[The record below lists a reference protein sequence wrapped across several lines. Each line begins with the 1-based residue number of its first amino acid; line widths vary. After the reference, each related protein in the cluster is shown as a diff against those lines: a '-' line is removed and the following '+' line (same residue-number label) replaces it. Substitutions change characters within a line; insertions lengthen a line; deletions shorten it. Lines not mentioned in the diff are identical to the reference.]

1 MKSKF
6 MTRLLVITLIGT
18 TTFTTACFGNF
29 SLTRG
34 IYGWNKSVSSNKFV
48 QWVVFLGIN
57 IIPIYP
63 IGGLADLFVFNALEF
78 WTGSNPLASRETP
91 QSKEVA
97 LGEGKTMFMTNWG
110 DQLDVQIRHE
120 GQVESAFSF
129 VTTEGGMA
137 MLDANGTVV
146 AKVKDMD
153 GAVEVVNALG
163 QSVATY
169 SAEQTNRVSAAFETN
184 GTTGAIQA
192 ANSFGTNDSNVAAR

>member
-29 SLTRG
+29 SLTGG
-34 IYGWNKSVSSNKFV
+34 IYGWNKTVSSNKFV
-48 QWVVFLGIN
+48 QWIVFLGLV
-57 IIPIYP
+57 IIPVYE
-63 IGGLADLFVFNALEF
+63 IGALADLFVFNALEF

-91 QSKEVA
+91 QSKEIA

-120 GQVESAFSF
+120 GQVETAFSF
-129 VTTEGGMA
+129 VTTEDGMT
-137 MLDANGTVV
+137 MLDADGSVV

-169 SAEQTNRVSAAFETN
+169 SADQTNRVSAAYESN
-184 GTTGAIQA
+184 GTQGAIQA
-192 ANSFGTNDSNVAAR
+192 VNSLGTNDSGVAAR